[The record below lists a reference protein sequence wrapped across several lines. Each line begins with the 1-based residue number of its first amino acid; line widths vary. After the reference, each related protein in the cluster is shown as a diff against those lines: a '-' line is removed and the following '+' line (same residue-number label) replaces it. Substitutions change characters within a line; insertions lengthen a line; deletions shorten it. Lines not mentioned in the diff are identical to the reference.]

1 MKLTLWLPALEGKK
15 NIRVS
20 ERQFREDPKARD
32 MATEE

>member
-1 MKLTLWLPALEGKK
+1 MKLTRWLPELEGKK
-15 NIRVS
+15 KYKVS